1 MTMQTLFTYNA
12 TQNEVRNGVAALI
25 RSNENIYNITEK
37 QTISSDRTDVS
48 LFAFK
53 AENKGLL

>member
-12 TQNEVRNGVAALI
+12 TQNVVRNGVAALI

-37 QTISSDRTDVS
+37 QTISSDGTDAS
-48 LFAFK
+48 LFVFK
-53 AENKGLL
+53 AGNKDLL